1 MAREKDRISKMNQ
14 RQANSDEQAAL
25 AREKYRLSKCNKRK
39 AETADQVAL
48 ARERNKL
55 AKRRKGDMENVIDQ
69 SMKESVKYLHRTK
82 DSENPHK
89 HRAIVC
95 IICNRCIIG
104 TEAICKLTKEQ
115 ILSHSIMK
123 QP

>member
-1 MAREKDRISKMNQ
+1 MKNHCQSETDKQ
-14 RQANSDEQAAL
+14 EAL
-25 AREKYRLSKCNKRK
+25 AREKDNLSKSNKHQ
-39 AETADQVAL
+39 AETADQAAF

-55 AKRRKGDMENVIDQ
+55 AKSRKLQHGNDKLDSDMENVIKK

-95 IICNRCIIG
+95 IICNCCIIG
-104 TEAICKLTKEQ
+104 TEAINNLTREQ
-115 ILSHSIMK
+115 ILLH
-123 QP
+123 

>member
-1 MAREKDRISKMNQ
+1 MALARERDRISKMNQ
-14 RQANSDEQAAL
+14 HQAETDEQAAL
-25 AREKYRLSKCNKRK
+25 AREKDRLSKCNKRK

-55 AKRRKGDMENVIDQ
+55 AKRRKLQHGNEKLDGDMENVIDQ

-89 HRAIVC
+89 HRAIRRNCAELPKNIIHFTVC
-95 IICNRCIIG
+95 
-104 TEAICKLTKEQ
+104 
-115 ILSHSIMK
+115 
-123 QP
+123 